1 MTRKCPYC
9 GEYVPSNSVN
19 CPKCYRD
26 IPRDEYKVE
35 GDDKKGVPNDRA
47 PSVRRFDMKIVIL
60 LALIP
65 AAMGL
70 MGMGQMYEREYG
82 KGFFFLIP
90 GLMMFIA
97 LVFLFTNFGSF
108 GAGAFLAVVGII
120 FLLILYIGLYAV
132 QAFDAIVRSII
143 PFSIKM

>member
-9 GEYVPSNSVN
+9 GEAVPSYSLN

-26 IPRDEYKVE
+26 LPREEYRVE
-35 GDDKKGVPNDRA
+35 DDSRRGVPNDRA
-47 PSVRRFDMKIVIL
+47 PSVHRVNMKIVIL

-65 AAMGL
+65 AAMGF
-70 MGMGQMYEREYG
+70 MGMAQMYEREYS
-82 KGFFFLIP
+82 KGFYFFIP
-90 GLMMFIA
+90 GFLMFIA
-97 LVFLFTNFGSF
+97 LVYLFTNFNSF
-108 GAGAFLAVVGII
+108 GAGAFLGVAGII

-143 PFSIKM
+143 PISFRM

>member
-9 GEYVPSNSVN
+9 GEAVPSYSVN

-26 IPRDEYKVE
+26 IPREEFKVE
-35 GDDKKGVPNDRA
+35 EDIRKGVPDDRV
-47 PSVRRFDMKIVIL
+47 PSVRTINMKVVIL

-70 MGMGQMYEREYG
+70 MGMGQMYEREYS
-82 KGFFFLIP
+82 KGFFFLVP
-90 GLMMFIA
+90 GFLMFIA
-97 LVFLFTNFGSF
+97 LVFLFTNFSSF
-108 GAGAFLAVVGII
+108 GAGAFLAVAGII

-143 PFSIKM
+143 PFSIKL

>member
-9 GEYVPSNSVN
+9 GEAVPSYSLN

-26 IPRDEYKVE
+26 IPREEYKVQE
-35 GDDKKGVPNDRA
+35 DIKKGVPNDRA
-47 PSVRRFDMKIVIL
+47 PSIRRINMKVVIL

-70 MGMGQMYEREYG
+70 MGMGQMYEREYS

-90 GLMMFIA
+90 GLLMFIA
-97 LVFLFTNFGSF
+97 LVFLFTNFNSF
-108 GAGAFLAVVGII
+108 GAGAFLAVAGII